1 MLAST
6 IGQIFKP
13 LYELLAGIIAFFYA
27 IIPNFAI
34 AIALLTV
41 VVMIVTAPLT
51 VKSTRSTIK
60 MQRVAPELKKI
71 QAKYKGDRVTLNE
84 EMMKLYK
91 EHGINPAG
99 GCLPMLIQLPVFV
112 VLYGVIRG
120 LTSTVKEHGHLVA
133 RPDYVSH
140 STRLYRDLIT
150 ANGHMKAF
158 GLDLGNNLFSH
169 HTSWLGAIPYGAIVA
184 VAIGLQY
191 LQMRQLNSRNPGA
204 AQANPQMQMMQRY
217 MPLIFAVIY
226 IRISAGVNIYFVVS
240 SLCRIGIQEGIFR
253 SGVLDKTP
261 TRSEGRLPSRGGG
274 GGAPRK
280 GIMERLADAQQ
291 RALEQQKARQSGLQ
305 PEIEPPRSSP
315 PPKAKG
321 APDKGA
327 VSPNGGG
334 SANGAAKPKGPQQ
347 SPPPARQAPA
357 RAGQQFAPQWRQYER
372 RRSKRIEQGGE
383 QRLARPEGAAPGA
396 APIRQ
401 EATEKGA
408 LSDGVGRDD
417 RKDDRGGQGGR
428 PRSARGRRDGC
439 RIRHGHRAQ
448 GRPVRAHAG
457 RGPGP
462 GPGAP
467 HEPPAQADQGSALGR
482 DPRGRRPARR
492 WRIGP

>member
-1 MLAST
+1 
-6 IGQIFKP
+6 
-13 LYELLAGIIAFFYA
+13 
-27 IIPNFAI
+27 
-34 AIALLTV
+34 
-41 VVMIVTAPLT
+41 
-51 VKSTRSTIK
+51 

-140 STRLYRDLIT
+140 STRLYRDLIA

-169 HTSWLGAIPYGAIVA
+169 HASWLGAIPYGAIVA

-240 SLCRIGIQEGIFR
+240 SLCRIGIQEAIFR

-261 TRSEGRLPSRGGG
+261 TRSEGTLPARGGG
-274 GGAPRK
+274 GPAPRRT
-280 GIMERLADAQQ
+280 IMERLADAQQ

-305 PEIEPPRSSP
+305 PEIEAGPKTPSPEGSPGKPAGNGPAKKPTGAKPPVAKARETPTKDTTSS
-315 PPKAKG
+315 
-321 APDKGA
+321 
-327 VSPNGGG
+327 NGGG
-334 SANGAAKPKGPQQ
+334 STNGTAKSNGAAKSNGTTKRPSGAGNGQRPGGSSANGGAQRGSTKAGGNGPPDPKEQPQ
-347 SPPPARQAPA
+347 
-357 RAGQQFAPQWRQYER
+357 GQ
-372 RRSKRIEQGGE
+372 
-383 QRLARPEGAAPGA
+383 
-396 APIRQ
+396 
-401 EATEKGA
+401 
-408 LSDGVGRDD
+408 
-417 RKDDRGGQGGR
+417 
-428 PRSARGRRDGC
+428 PRSAKK
-439 RIRHGHRAQ
+439 
-448 GRPVRAHAG
+448 RPRK
-457 RGPGP
+457 
-462 GPGAP
+462 
-467 HEPPAQADQGSALGR
+467 
-482 DPRGRRPARR
+482 AR
-492 WRIGP
+492 

>member
-1 MLAST
+1 MDILGST
-6 IGQIFKP
+6 IGQIFQP
-13 LYELLAGIIAFFYA
+13 LYEALAYTMAFFYA
-27 IIPNFAI
+27 LIPNFAV

-51 VKSTRSTIK
+51 VKSTKSTIA

-120 LTSTVKEHGHLVA
+120 LTATVKAKNGVLHA

-140 STRLYRDLIT
+140 GTRLYRDLI
-150 ANGHMKAF
+150 ASNGHMKAF

-169 HTSWLGAIPYGAIVA
+169 HSSWVGAIPYGAIVA

-253 SGVLDKTP
+253 SGVLNKAT
-261 TRSEGRLPSRGGG
+261 TKREGRLPSREG
-274 GGAPRK
+274 GGATPRRS
-280 GIMERLADAQQ
+280 IMERLADAQQ
-291 RALEQQKARQSGLQ
+291 RALEQQKARQAGLQ
-305 PEIEPPRSSP
+305 GEIDMPRTPKDPTEGSETEPKPGTAKPSGAKP
-315 PPKAKG
+315 AAAKPKAGPTKSTASSNG
-321 APDKGA
+321 A
-327 VSPNGGG
+327 G
-334 SANGAAKPKGPQQ
+334 SNGAAKPN
-347 SPPPARQAPA
+347 
-357 RAGQQFAPQWRQYER
+357 
-372 RRSKRIEQGGE
+372 
-383 QRLARPEGAAPGA
+383 GAAKRPGGA
-396 APIRQ
+396 GNAQRPGGANTNGGAQRGSAKAGSNGSPAPKEQ
-401 EATEKGA
+401 PP
-408 LSDGVGRDD
+408 
-417 RKDDRGGQGGR
+417 GQ
-428 PRSARGRRDGC
+428 PRSAKK
-439 RIRHGHRAQ
+439 
-448 GRPVRAHAG
+448 RPRK
-457 RGPGP
+457 
-462 GPGAP
+462 
-467 HEPPAQADQGSALGR
+467 
-482 DPRGRRPARR
+482 AR
-492 WRIGP
+492 

>member
-1 MLAST
+1 MIAHLVFAST

-13 LYELLAGIIAFFYA
+13 LYELLATIIAFFYSL
-27 IIPNFAI
+27 IPNFAV

-51 VKSTRSTIK
+51 VKSTKSTIA

-120 LTSTVKEHGHLVA
+120 LTATVKAKNGVLHA

-140 STRLYRDLIT
+140 GTRLYRDLI
-150 ANGHMKAF
+150 ASNGHMKAF

-169 HTSWLGAIPYGAIVA
+169 HSSWVGAIPYGAIVA

-253 SGVLDKTP
+253 SGVLNKAT
-261 TRSEGRLPSRGGG
+261 TKREGRLPSREG
-274 GGAPRK
+274 GGATPRRS
-280 GIMERLADAQQ
+280 IMERLADAQQ
-291 RALEQQKARQSGLQ
+291 RALEQQKARQAGLQ
-305 PEIEPPRSSP
+305 EEIDMPRAPKDPTEGSEAEPKPGTAKPSGAKP
-315 PPKAKG
+315 AAAKPKAGPTKSTASSNG
-321 APDKGA
+321 A
-327 VSPNGGG
+327 G
-334 SANGAAKPKGPQQ
+334 SNGAAKPN
-347 SPPPARQAPA
+347 
-357 RAGQQFAPQWRQYER
+357 
-372 RRSKRIEQGGE
+372 
-383 QRLARPEGAAPGA
+383 GAAKRPGGA
-396 APIRQ
+396 GNAQRPGGTNTNGGAQRGSAKAGSNGSPAPKEQ
-401 EATEKGA
+401 PP
-408 LSDGVGRDD
+408 
-417 RKDDRGGQGGR
+417 GQ
-428 PRSARGRRDGC
+428 PRSAKK
-439 RIRHGHRAQ
+439 
-448 GRPVRAHAG
+448 RPRK
-457 RGPGP
+457 
-462 GPGAP
+462 
-467 HEPPAQADQGSALGR
+467 
-482 DPRGRRPARR
+482 AR
-492 WRIGP
+492 

>member
-1 MLAST
+1 MIAHLLFAST

-13 LYELLAGIIAFFYA
+13 LYELLARIIAFFYA
-27 IIPNFAI
+27 LIPNFAV

-120 LTSTVKEHGHLVA
+120 LTTTIKDKSGKIVA

-140 STRLYRDLIT
+140 NTRLYHDLIA

-169 HTSWLGAIPYGAIVA
+169 HSSWVGAIPYGAIVA

-217 MPLIFAVIY
+217 MPLIFAIIY

-240 SLCRIGIQEGIFR
+240 SLCRIGIQEAIFR
-253 SGVLDKTP
+253 SGVLDKAP
-261 TRSEGRLPSRGGG
+261 TRREGSLPARGGG
-274 GGAPRK
+274 GGAPRRS
-280 GIMERLADAQQ
+280 IMERLADAQQ
-291 RALEQQKARQSGLQ
+291 RALEQQKLRQAGLQ
-305 PEIEPPRSSP
+305 PGLDVPRTP
-315 PPKAKG
+315 
-321 APDKGA
+321 
-327 VSPNGGG
+327 
-334 SANGAAKPKGPQQ
+334 
-347 SPPPARQAPA
+347 
-357 RAGQQFAPQWRQYER
+357 
-372 RRSKRIEQGGE
+372 
-383 QRLARPEGAAPGA
+383 
-396 APIRQ
+396 
-401 EATEKGA
+401 
-408 LSDGVGRDD
+408 
-417 RKDDRGGQGGR
+417 
-428 PRSARGRRDGC
+428 
-439 RIRHGHRAQ
+439 Q
-448 GRPVRAHAG
+448 GRSRSRA
-457 RGPGP
+457 
-462 GPGAP
+462 
-467 HEPPAQADQGSALGR
+467 
-482 DPRGRRPARR
+482 
-492 WRIGP
+492 

>member
-1 MLAST
+1 MFAST
-6 IGQIFKP
+6 VGQIFKP
-13 LYELLAGIIAFFYA
+13 LYELLAGIIAFFYS

-120 LTSTVKEHGHLVA
+120 LTSTVKEHGILVA
-133 RPDYVSH
+133 RPDYISH
-140 STRLYRDLIT
+140 GTRLYRDLVT
-150 ANGHMKAF
+150 AKGHMKAF

-169 HTSWLGAIPYGAIVA
+169 HSSWLGAIPYGAIVA

-261 TRSEGRLPSRGGG
+261 TRGEGKLPSRGGG

-280 GIMERLADAQQ
+280 SIMQRLADAQQ
-291 RALEQQKARQSGLQ
+291 RALEQQKARQPGLQ
-305 PEIEPPRSSP
+305 PEIGAAKDPEAPAKPSGANAP
-315 PPKAKG
+315 PPKTKAP
-321 APDKGA
+321 PDKGA
-327 VSPNGGG
+327 MSSNGGG
-334 SANGAAKPKGPQQ
+334 SANGSAKPQDSNKPGP
-347 SPPPARQAPA
+347 SAKRPPGTGNTSRPGGASTNGGARSGSSKARSNGAPA
-357 RAGQQFAPQWRQYER
+357 PKEQPSGQ
-372 RRSKRIEQGGE
+372 
-383 QRLARPEGAAPGA
+383 
-396 APIRQ
+396 
-401 EATEKGA
+401 
-408 LSDGVGRDD
+408 
-417 RKDDRGGQGGR
+417 
-428 PRSARGRRDGC
+428 PRSAKK
-439 RIRHGHRAQ
+439 
-448 GRPVRAHAG
+448 RPRK
-457 RGPGP
+457 
-462 GPGAP
+462 
-467 HEPPAQADQGSALGR
+467 
-482 DPRGRRPARR
+482 AR
-492 WRIGP
+492 

>member
-1 MLAST
+1 MIDRLLFAST

-13 LYELLAGIIAFFYA
+13 LYELLATIIAFFYA
-27 IIPNFAI
+27 LIPNFAV

-120 LTSTVKEHGHLVA
+120 LTATYKDKSGKIVG

-140 STRLYRDLIT
+140 STRLYHDLVA

-169 HTSWLGAIPYGAIVA
+169 HASWLGAIPYGAIVA

-204 AQANPQMQMMQRY
+204 AQANPQMQMIQRY

-226 IRISAGVNIYFVVS
+226 IRISAGVNVYFVVS
-240 SLCRIGIQEGIFR
+240 SLCRIGIQEAIFR
-253 SGVLDKTP
+253 SGVLDKAP
-261 TRSEGRLPSRGGG
+261 TGREGSLPARGGG
-274 GGAPRK
+274 GAAPRRS
-280 GIMERLADAQQ
+280 IMERLADAQQ
-291 RALEQQKARQSGLQ
+291 RALEQQKLRQAGLQSGLDV
-305 PEIEPPRSSP
+305 PRTPKALPTAGPAEGSEEKGPGTGPAGARPPGTKPAGAKPRSGP
-315 PPKAKG
+315 AKSS
-321 APDKGA
+321 A
-327 VSPNGGG
+327 SSNGGG
-334 SANGAAKPKGPQQ
+334 SQNGQAKPSGAAKRPGGANQNGGARGG
-347 SPPPARQAPA
+347 SPRAGSNGAPA
-357 RAGQQFAPQWRQYER
+357 PKEQPQ
-372 RRSKRIEQGGE
+372 GH
-383 QRLARPEGAAPGA
+383 
-396 APIRQ
+396 
-401 EATEKGA
+401 
-408 LSDGVGRDD
+408 
-417 RKDDRGGQGGR
+417 
-428 PRSARGRRDGC
+428 PRSAKK
-439 RIRHGHRAQ
+439 
-448 GRPVRAHAG
+448 RPRK
-457 RGPGP
+457 
-462 GPGAP
+462 
-467 HEPPAQADQGSALGR
+467 
-482 DPRGRRPARR
+482 AR
-492 WRIGP
+492 

>member
-1 MLAST
+1 MIEHLLLAST

-13 LYELLAGIIAFFYA
+13 LYELLATIIAFFYS
-27 IIPNFAI
+27 IVPNFAV

-51 VKSTRSTIK
+51 VKSTKSTIA

-120 LTSTVKEHGHLVA
+120 LTSTVKGKNGVLHA

-140 STRLYRDLIT
+140 STRLYRDLI
-150 ANGHMKAF
+150 ASNGHMKAF

-169 HTSWLGAIPYGAIVA
+169 HSSWVGAIPYAAIVA

-204 AQANPQMQMMQRY
+204 AAANPQMQMMQRY

-253 SGVLDKTP
+253 SGVLNKAT
-261 TRSEGRLPSRGGG
+261 TKREGELPSRDGGG
-274 GGAPRK
+274 SAPRRS
-280 GIMERLADAQQ
+280 IMERLADAQQ
-291 RALEQQKARQSGLQ
+291 RALEQQKARQAGLQ
-305 PEIEPPRSSP
+305 AEIDMPRTPKDPKEASETPKPTGAKPPAAKPKNGPAKSTASSN
-315 PPKAKG
+315 G
-321 APDKGA
+321 A
-327 VSPNGGG
+327 G
-334 SANGAAKPKGPQQ
+334 SSNGAAKPNGAAKRPGGAGNAQRPGGSNTNGGAQRG
-347 SPPPARQAPA
+347 SSKAGSNGAPA
-357 RAGQQFAPQWRQYER
+357 PKEQPQGQ
-372 RRSKRIEQGGE
+372 
-383 QRLARPEGAAPGA
+383 
-396 APIRQ
+396 
-401 EATEKGA
+401 
-408 LSDGVGRDD
+408 
-417 RKDDRGGQGGR
+417 
-428 PRSARGRRDGC
+428 PRSAKK
-439 RIRHGHRAQ
+439 
-448 GRPVRAHAG
+448 RPRK
-457 RGPGP
+457 
-462 GPGAP
+462 
-467 HEPPAQADQGSALGR
+467 
-482 DPRGRRPARR
+482 AR
-492 WRIGP
+492 

>member
-1 MLAST
+1 MIVHLMLAST
-6 IGQIFKP
+6 VGQIFKP
-13 LYELLAGIIAFFYA
+13 LYELLAGIIAFFYS

-120 LTSTVKEHGHLVA
+120 LTSTVKEKSGKIIA

-140 STRLYRDLIT
+140 HTRLYRDLI
-150 ANGHMKAF
+150 ASNGHMKAF

-169 HTSWLGAIPYGAIVA
+169 HSSWVGAIPYGAIVA
-184 VAIGLQY
+184 VAIALQY

-261 TRSEGRLPSRGGG
+261 TREGKLPGRAGGG
-274 GGAPRK
+274 GGSATRAGRSWSAWPTPSSVHSSSKRPAKLGFNLRSTFPGTSSRAPSPMPPPRR
-280 GIMERLADAQQ
+280 GTGRTSRNQ
-291 RALEQQKARQSGLQ
+291 RARSRPPTNRRVPRRRTPFLRMEALPTGPGLRTGRPSPMARPSPVGRRSDRVVRPMARAPVAQERTEALSADRPRRGATVLL
-305 PEIEPPRSSP
+305 PRRSSP
-315 PPKAKG
+315 PG
-321 APDKGA
+321 
-327 VSPNGGG
+327 SP
-334 SANGAAKPKGPQQ
+334 GPPRSDQ
-347 SPPPARQAPA
+347 
-357 RAGQQFAPQWRQYER
+357 ER
-372 RRSKRIEQGGE
+372 RVERWS
-383 QRLARPEGAAPGA
+383 
-396 APIRQ
+396 
-401 EATEKGA
+401 
-408 LSDGVGRDD
+408 
-417 RKDDRGGQGGR
+417 
-428 PRSARGRRDGC
+428 
-439 RIRHGHRAQ
+439 
-448 GRPVRAHAG
+448 
-457 RGPGP
+457 
-462 GPGAP
+462 
-467 HEPPAQADQGSALGR
+467 GS
-482 DPRGRRPARR
+482 RRPARR
-492 WRIGP
+492 SRRPRRPPSINSVWTRQTLSL

>member
-1 MLAST
+1 MIVHLMFAST

-27 IIPNFAI
+27 VIPNFAV

-51 VKSTRSTIK
+51 VKSTKSTIA

-120 LTSTVKEHGHLVA
+120 LTSTVRGNNGVLHA

-140 STRLYRDLIT
+140 STRLYHDLIA

-169 HTSWLGAIPYGAIVA
+169 HSSWLGAIPYGAIVA

-240 SLCRIGIQEGIFR
+240 SLCRIGIQEAIFR
-253 SGVLDKTP
+253 SGVLHKA
-261 TRSEGRLPSRGGG
+261 SAKEGTLPSRSGG
-274 GGAPRK
+274 GGAPRRS
-280 GIMERLADAQQ
+280 IMERLADAQQ
-291 RALEQQKARQSGLQ
+291 RALEQQKARQAGLQ
-305 PEIEPPRSSP
+305 GEIEAPRPQKPGPAAGSKPSG
-315 PPKAKG
+315 PKPSGSKE
-321 APDKGA
+321 
-327 VSPNGGG
+327 GG
-334 SANGAAKPKGPQQ
+334 SKPAAAKPKGPAPEETTSSNGSA
-347 SPPPARQAPA
+347 SPNGTAKPSGTARNSP
-357 RAGQQFAPQWRQYER
+357 
-372 RRSKRIEQGGE
+372 
-383 QRLARPEGAAPGA
+383 RPPGA
-396 APIRQ
+396 R
-401 EATEKGA
+401 TNGGA
-408 LSDGVGRDD
+408 Q
-417 RKDDRGGQGGR
+417 RGSAQAGSNGSPDKKEQPQSH
-428 PRSARGRRDGC
+428 PRSAKK
-439 RIRHGHRAQ
+439 
-448 GRPVRAHAG
+448 RPRK
-457 RGPGP
+457 
-462 GPGAP
+462 
-467 HEPPAQADQGSALGR
+467 
-482 DPRGRRPARR
+482 AR
-492 WRIGP
+492 

>member
-13 LYELLAGIIAFFYA
+13 LYELLAGIIAFFYS
-27 IIPNFAI
+27 IIPNFAV

-120 LTSTVKEHGHLVA
+120 LTSTVKEHGRLVA

-140 STRLYRDLIT
+140 GTRLYRDLLS

-169 HTSWLGAIPYGAIVA
+169 HSSWLGAIPYGAIVA

-261 TRSEGRLPSRGGG
+261 TRGEGKLPSRGGG
-274 GGAPRK
+274 GAAPRRS
-280 GIMERLADAQQ
+280 IMERLADAQQ
-291 RALEQQKARQSGLQ
+291 RALEQQKARQPGLQ
-305 PEIEPPRSSP
+305 PEIEAPKDP

-321 APDKGA
+321 APEKGA
-327 VSPNGGG
+327 VSSNGGG
-334 SANGAAKPKGPQQ
+334 SANGAAKPQDPGKPGGSTKRPPGTGNTSRPGGATTNGGARSGSSKAGSNG
-347 SPPPARQAPA
+347 SPAPKEQPP
-357 RAGQQFAPQWRQYER
+357 GQ
-372 RRSKRIEQGGE
+372 
-383 QRLARPEGAAPGA
+383 
-396 APIRQ
+396 
-401 EATEKGA
+401 
-408 LSDGVGRDD
+408 
-417 RKDDRGGQGGR
+417 
-428 PRSARGRRDGC
+428 PRSAKK
-439 RIRHGHRAQ
+439 
-448 GRPVRAHAG
+448 RPRK
-457 RGPGP
+457 
-462 GPGAP
+462 
-467 HEPPAQADQGSALGR
+467 
-482 DPRGRRPARR
+482 AR
-492 WRIGP
+492 

>member
-1 MLAST
+1 MIVHLMFAST

-27 IIPNFAI
+27 LIPNFAV

-51 VKSTRSTIK
+51 VKSTKSTIA

-120 LTSTVKEHGHLVA
+120 LTSTVKGKNGVVHA

-140 STRLYRDLIT
+140 NTRLYHDLI
-150 ANGHMKAF
+150 ASNGHMKAF

-169 HTSWLGAIPYGAIVA
+169 HSSWLGAIPYAAIVA

-240 SLCRIGIQEGIFR
+240 SLCRIGIQEAIFR
-253 SGVLDKTP
+253 SGVLNKASAK
-261 TRSEGRLPSRGGG
+261 REGTLPARGG
-274 GGAPRK
+274 GGAPRRS
-280 GIMERLADAQQ
+280 IMERLADAQQ
-291 RALEQQKARQSGLQ
+291 RALEQQKARQAGLQ
-305 PEIEPPRSSP
+305 GEIEAPKDPKTGPAAEGKPPGPKPTGSKPAGAKPKNPASKEATSS
-315 PPKAKG
+315 
-321 APDKGA
+321 
-327 VSPNGGG
+327 NG
-334 SANGAAKPKGPQQ
+334 SASSNGAAKPSGT
-347 SPPPARQAPA
+347 ARN
-357 RAGQQFAPQWRQYER
+357 
-372 RRSKRIEQGGE
+372 S
-383 QRLARPEGAAPGA
+383 QRPPGA
-396 APIRQ
+396 ATNGGTQ
-401 EATEKGA
+401 
-408 LSDGVGRDD
+408 
-417 RKDDRGGQGGR
+417 RGSAKAGSNGSPDKKEQPQSH
-428 PRSARGRRDGC
+428 PRSAKK
-439 RIRHGHRAQ
+439 
-448 GRPVRAHAG
+448 RPRK
-457 RGPGP
+457 
-462 GPGAP
+462 
-467 HEPPAQADQGSALGR
+467 
-482 DPRGRRPARR
+482 AR
-492 WRIGP
+492 

>member
-13 LYELLAGIIAFFYA
+13 LYELLAGIIAFFYS
-27 IIPNFAI
+27 IIPNFAV

-120 LTSTVKEHGHLVA
+120 LTNTVKGKNGIPFA

-140 STRLYRDLIT
+140 SSRLYHDLIL
-150 ANGHMKAF
+150 AKGHMKAF

-169 HTSWLGAIPYGAIVA
+169 HSSWLGAIPYGAIVA

-274 GGAPRK
+274 GGSGPRK

-291 RALEQQKARQSGLQ
+291 RALEQQKARQAGLQ
-305 PEIEPPRSSP
+305 PEIEAPKAPGAPEGSKGNGAATKPTGAKAP

-321 APDKGA
+321 APAKGA
-327 VSPNGGG
+327 ASSNGGG
-334 SANGAAKPKGPQQ
+334 SANGSAQPQDAGKPGSGAKGPPGTAKT
-347 SPPPARQAPA
+347 SRPGGANTNGGARRGSSKAGSNGAPA
-357 RAGQQFAPQWRQYER
+357 PKEQPPGQ
-372 RRSKRIEQGGE
+372 
-383 QRLARPEGAAPGA
+383 
-396 APIRQ
+396 
-401 EATEKGA
+401 
-408 LSDGVGRDD
+408 
-417 RKDDRGGQGGR
+417 
-428 PRSARGRRDGC
+428 PRSAKK
-439 RIRHGHRAQ
+439 
-448 GRPVRAHAG
+448 RPRK
-457 RGPGP
+457 
-462 GPGAP
+462 
-467 HEPPAQADQGSALGR
+467 
-482 DPRGRRPARR
+482 AR
-492 WRIGP
+492 